1 MFNDVQFLD
10 IVLFQKV
17 GRWHR
22 LEGEDKGREKKEKI
36 LGLQKKK
43 TLNGLNK

>member
-22 LEGEDKGREKKEKI
+22 LEGEDKGREKKRKNSGITKEENTKR
-36 LGLQKKK
+36 LK
-43 TLNGLNK
+43 